1 MKYLNKFLSLGI
13 LAAALT
19 ACSTTVSPDTP
30 PTDKTGKEYTSMYIC
45 PMHCA
50 GSGSDSM
57 GVCPVC
63 KMDYVQNEEHSH
75 EGHAH

>member
-1 MKYLNKFLSLGI
+1 MKYINRLFYIGI
-13 LAAALT
+13 LVAT
-19 ACSTTVSPDTP
+19 MVACSSTGTSNETHDE
-30 PTDKTGKEYTSMYIC
+30 KTSKAYTSMYIC

-63 KMDYVQNEEHSH
+63 KMDYVKNDEHSH
-75 EGHAH
+75 